1 MAGKKKDMKGGVDNK
16 NIKRI
21 NTILDE
27 LNEYYSLLTKQKQG
41 MFNGMFNKVRF
52 ESRLKNFFEL
62 LKKILSEDLLSKLYI
77 NNLDGQL
84 AKLLELF
91 VKFKNISLIKNGGS
105 QEILNLFRL
114 NIMWMTK
121 NAKDTFTEFS
131 QLIMRNIELFKAKTR
146 NRYGRPLA
154 ESITKE
160 DLENVE
166 KSFDFVIGLIN
177 YLVGTFGKNT
187 SKSPNY
193 ELAEIERYFD
203 NMINEYLIYIQH
215 LKQNQNLL
223 PLDFQISK
231 ILLKRKLSLDST
243 VSNYQKQ
250 MKELKN
256 AYFPTIQQVETQQP
270 QHRISKAQQ
279 LKNKSQN
286 NNSRY
291 ELILQELEE
300 RYPNNVN
307 YIGSLP
313 GRLPT
318 LALIAFEIESIK
330 NLNNSNN
337 RNFLIEKLKAKI
349 GKFKNTLGKYPEFK
363 EYERFI
369 ISANMN
375 D

>member
-1 MAGKKKDMKGGVDNK
+1 
-16 NIKRI
+16 
-21 NTILDE
+21 
-27 LNEYYSLLTKQKQG
+27 
-41 MFNGMFNKVRF
+41 
-52 ESRLKNFFEL
+52 
-62 LKKILSEDLLSKLYI
+62 
-77 NNLDGQL
+77 
-84 AKLLELF
+84 
-91 VKFKNISLIKNGGS
+91 
-105 QEILNLFRL
+105 
-114 NIMWMTK
+114 
-121 NAKDTFTEFS
+121 
-131 QLIMRNIELFKAKTR
+131 
-146 NRYGRPLA
+146 
-154 ESITKE
+154 
-160 DLENVE
+160 
-166 KSFDFVIGLIN
+166 
-177 YLVGTFGKNT
+177 
-187 SKSPNY
+187 
-193 ELAEIERYFD
+193 
-203 NMINEYLIYIQH
+203 
-215 LKQNQNLL
+215 
-223 PLDFQISK
+223 
-231 ILLKRKLSLDST
+231 
-243 VSNYQKQ
+243 